1 MVGNPPTVSRP
12 TSSLAVLLAG
22 TLACAAAG
30 APAQPGAAAATATSA
45 ADAPAEPR
53 ARPLASLADAR
64 VVVVP
69 VQALRAGDS
78 LGFAA
83 AAGEPR
89 AWLARVD
96 DEIAYALDER
106 KLRPAWAT
114 GAEAAR
120 MARRN
125 PTFGVDA
132 YALDVGELR
141 SDPKKGGPE
150 LTPALSGKLRSLA
163 ALHGGRYVVVPVELR
178 FAAARD
184 GGRAV
189 LRVVAIDARAAQL
202 VWSGDVPG
210 DPSPSFSPALAAS
223 VAEKLADL
231 ITAAP

>member
-1 MVGNPPTVSRP
+1 MSRP

-22 TLACAAAG
+22 TLACAAGA
-30 APAQPGAAAATATSA
+30 APAQSGAAATPGPAT
-45 ADAPAEPR
+45 DAPVEVR

-69 VQALRAGDS
+69 VQSLRGGDS
-78 LGFAA
+78 LGFAT

-89 AWLARVD
+89 AYLALLD
-96 DEIAYALDER
+96 DEIAFALDER

-114 GAEAAR
+114 GPEAAR

-132 YALDVGELR
+132 YALDAGELR
-141 SDPKKGGPE
+141 TDPKKGGPE

-202 VWSGDVPG
+202 VWSGDVAG

-223 VAEKLADL
+223 VAGRFADL

>member
-1 MVGNPPTVSRP
+1 MLGNLPIVSRP

-22 TLACAAAG
+22 TLACAAGA
-30 APAQPGAAAATATSA
+30 APAQSGAAATAGPATGA
-45 ADAPAEPR
+45 AAETR
-53 ARPLASLADAR
+53 ARPLASLTDAR

-69 VQALRAGDS
+69 VQSLRAGDS
-78 LGFAA
+78 LGFAT

-89 AWLARVD
+89 AYLALLD
-96 DEIAYALDER
+96 DEIAFALDER

-132 YALDVGELR
+132 YALDAGELR
-141 SDPKKGGPE
+141 TDPKRGGPE

-202 VWSGDVPG
+202 VWSGDVSG

-223 VAEKLADL
+223 VAGRFADL
-231 ITAAP
+231 IIAAR